1 MLCAGPLTYQDM
13 ARLPKQY
20 KDRIE
25 REKKLLQDAA
35 AAPKAEGHGDES
47 DSSGI
52 ERGADEEK
60 GAAHDDCNSISSG
73 DTEGPED
80 RSEHGSGEVI
90 II

>member
-1 MLCAGPLTYQDM
+1 M
-13 ARLPKQY
+13 AQLPKQY

-25 REKKLLQDAA
+25 REKQLLKDAA
-35 AAPKAEGHGDES
+35 AAPKSEGHGDES

-52 ERGADEEK
+52 ERGVDEEK

-90 II
+90 I

>member
-1 MLCAGPLTYQDM
+1 MTGILCAGPLTYQDM
-13 ARLPKQY
+13 AQLPKQY
-20 KDRIE
+20 KERIE
-25 REKKLLQDAA
+25 REKKLLQA
-35 AAPKAEGHGDES
+35 AAPRVEGHGDES

-52 ERGADEEK
+52 ERGVDEEK

-90 II
+90 I